1 MLRIAVDCRS
11 DRLLDTLAPYD
22 HVLVVAHDNPDP
34 DAIATGWAV
43 KHLIDERLSVGTRF
57 VAGGE
62 ILRAENR
69 QMVRLLDPPLELL
82 PVSSCDALPQTEG
95 RTAVIL
101 VDCGM
106 AAGNHLDLADGV
118 ELVGV
123 IDHHQTTDAAAA
135 LPFADV
141 RAHVAASAS
150 LAGSYL
156 REQQVEPGTALATA
170 LVYAIRTETQGFE
183 TYHSPLDR
191 SILPW
196 LTERADPEL
205 VAEIENAPL
214 SRDYYSDLVLAL
226 QNTFLYDDAAFCALP
241 RAGGPEIVGEVA
253 DLLIRCESVRR
264 AFCAAAYRGDVLMSV
279 RTERRGDDAAALL
292 RATIDGLG
300 RGGGHE
306 HRAGGKI
313 PHCGMHHKLTEAL
326 RDDLRDRWLTACG
339 VDRQRGQRLIAR
351 GAIVQN
357 L

>member
-1 MLRIAVDCRS
+1 MLSIAVECRS
-11 DRLLDTLAPYD
+11 DRLLDLLARYD
-22 HVLVVAHDNPDP
+22 QVLVVTHDNPDP

-43 KHLIDERLSVGTRF
+43 KHLVDSRLSVPARF

-62 ILRAENR
+62 IVRAENR
-69 QMVRLLDPPLELL
+69 QMIRLLEPPLEL
-82 PVSSCDALPQTEG
+82 VSDIDADEQ
-95 RTAVIL
+95 TAVVL
-101 VDCGM
+101 VDCGV
-106 AAGNHLDLADGV
+106 AAGNHL
-118 ELVGV
+118 ELTGGAVPVAV
-123 IDHHQTTDAAAA
+123 IDHHATTSRLEE

-141 RAHVAASAS
+141 RPQVAASGSIA
-150 LAGSYL
+150 AGYL
-156 REQQVEPGTALATA
+156 REQQVEPGQALATA

-183 TYHSPLDR
+183 TRHSPLDR

-205 VAEIENAPL
+205 LAEIESAPL
-214 SRDYYSDLVLAL
+214 SRAYFADLALAL
-226 QNTFLYDDAAFCALP
+226 QSTFLYDDAAFCALP

-253 DLLIRCESVRR
+253 DLLIRCESVQRVL
-264 AFCAAAYRGDVLMSV
+264 CAAAWRGDVVLSV
-279 RTERRGDDAAALL
+279 RTERSGDDASELL

-313 PHCGMHHKLTEAL
+313 PHCGVHRKLTEAI
-326 RDDLRDRWLTACG
+326 RDDLRDRWLAACR

-351 GAIVQN
+351 RAIVRN